1 VFAFSVAQTA
11 GSAKGLFSSCAAL
24 EAELKW
30 KTVGDKYVITVRYKR
45 KEPAMKTFD
54 VQTSAH
60 TQFVNITDQVQQT
73 VQALGITDGVITVF
87 VPHTTCAVTINENED
102 PHVVEDILRQ
112 LETLAPWKNP
122 AYTHAGGNT
131 AAHMK
136 TSLIG
141 SSAQVIVAYG
151 NVQLGMWQGLYL
163 CEFDGPR
170 IRHVWVQ

>member
-1 VFAFSVAQTA
+1 MSRDRRLDCLHSLKINGFQT
-11 GSAKGLFSSCAAL
+11 GSGIM
-24 EAELKW
+24 
-30 KTVGDKYVITVRYKR
+30 VGSPY
-45 KEPAMKTFD
+45 
-54 VQTSAH
+54 QTL
-60 TQFVNITDQVQQT
+60 D
-73 VQALGITDGVITVF
+73 
-87 VPHTTCAVTINENED
+87 
-102 PHVVEDILRQ
+102 HVVEDLLR
-112 LETLAPWKNP
+112 LLDAMAPWKNP

>member
-1 VFAFSVAQTA
+1 
-11 GSAKGLFSSCAAL
+11 
-24 EAELKW
+24 
-30 KTVGDKYVITVRYKR
+30 
-45 KEPAMKTFD
+45 MKTFD

-131 AAHMK
+131 AAHMR